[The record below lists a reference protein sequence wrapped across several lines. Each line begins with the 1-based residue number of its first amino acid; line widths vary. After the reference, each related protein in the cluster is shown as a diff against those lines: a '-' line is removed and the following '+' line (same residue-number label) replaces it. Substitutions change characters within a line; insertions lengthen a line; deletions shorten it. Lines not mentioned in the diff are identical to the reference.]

1 VATSELGTAWRRT
14 PRVAVRRDAGRL
26 GDRDAGRAGDAGRT
40 GDAGRAGTGRLSG
53 WRELPWRRVG
63 ALAVVVVLAVLTVA
77 ISVVLHL
84 DRSVTRV
91 EVGGLGAPGS
101 GTPTGGPAV
110 GPPGAPHDG
119 ITDEAASGGAA
130 HPGGAALP
138 DGAAPAEDHRS
149 DAPADGSATA
159 GSHPV
164 PLPEV
169 RVEETVGEP
178 LTVLVV
184 GSDTRE
190 VLTAEERR
198 RLRTG
203 DFWGE
208 RTEVIALVRLD
219 PHASSLRVVHVPR
232 DTALERCDGTRGRVN
247 AAHAIGERDGTGG
260 LTCLVETLTAWSGL
274 TIDHLVKVDFRGF
287 IDIVDA
293 IGGVE
298 MELEAPLRDDRS
310 GLDLPAGTVRLDG
323 EDALSFVRAR
333 HLDDDFGRIARQQRF
348 LREVQAE
355 VRELG
360 VLSDVGRLVRLA
372 EATARAVELDDSLTL
387 WRLRALVLGHRETIA
402 KPLDSHTV
410 PGLPDTST
418 GAYLV
423 EPDEQA
429 AEELFAWL
437 VTGEETGAAAPD
449 AQRVPGHPDAPAGAE
464 EPDR

>member
-1 VATSELGTAWRRT
+1 VATSELDTATWRRG
-14 PRVAVRRDAGRL
+14 PGL
-26 GDRDAGRAGDAGRT
+26 RAGGEPYH
-40 GDAGRAGTGRLSG
+40 AGTGHAGKAGRSRRDG
-53 WRELPWRRVG
+53 LPWRRDGLPRRRVG
-63 ALAVVVVLAVLTVA
+63 GTATLVVLAVFAVGLGA
-77 ISVVLHL
+77 VLQL

-91 EVGGLGAPGS
+91 EVGGLGTRGDGPS
-101 GTPTGGPAV
+101 TGGSTAV
-110 GPPGAPHDG
+110 
-119 ITDEAASGGAA
+119 
-130 HPGGAALP
+130 
-138 DGAAPAEDHRS
+138 
-149 DAPADGSATA
+149 APADGRIDGAPAGEAIPAGPRHGDAPAADDPTA
-159 GSHPV
+159 GTGLAPDV
-164 PLPEV
+164 EV
-169 RVEETVGEP
+169 EDSVGEP

-184 GSDTRE
+184 GSDSRE

-219 PHASSLRVVHVPR
+219 PHASALRVVHVPR
-232 DTALERCDGTRGRVN
+232 DTAVQRCDGTRGRVN

-298 MELEAPLRDDRS
+298 MELDAPLRDDKS

-333 HLDDDFGRIARQQRF
+333 SIDDDFGRIARQQRF
-348 LREVQAE
+348 LREVQSQ

-360 VLSDVGRLVRLA
+360 ALSDVGRLVRLA
-372 EATARAVELDDSLTL
+372 EATARSVELDESLTL
-387 WRLRALVLGHRETIA
+387 WRLRALALGHRATVA
-402 KPLDSHTV
+402 LPLDGRTI
-410 PGLPDTST
+410 PGIPDTDTRT

-429 AEELFAWL
+429 AADLFRWL
-437 VTGEETGAAAPD
+437 VTGEEIGAAARD
-449 AQRVPGHPDAPAGAE
+449 AQRVPGHPDGPAGT
-464 EPDR
+464 

>member
-1 VATSELGTAWRRT
+1 VATSELGTAWRRA
-14 PRVAVRRDAGRL
+14 PRVALRRD
-26 GDRDAGRAGDAGRT
+26 DRRAGAGPDHR
-40 GDAGRAGTGRLSG
+40 RS
-53 WRELPWRRVG
+53 ELPWRRVS
-63 ALAVVVVLAVLTVA
+63 ALATVVVLAVLAVA
-77 ISVVLHL
+77 LGIVLQL

-91 EVGGLGAPGS
+91 EVGGLGVPG
-101 GTPTGGPAV
+101 GGAPTGGPV
-110 GPPGAPHDG
+110 AP
-119 ITDEAASGGAA
+119 T
-130 HPGGAALP
+130 
-138 DGAAPAEDHRS
+138 DGATHDPIDDAPTGDPAPTEADRS
-149 DAPADGSATA
+149 DAPGHGSATTA
-159 GSHPV
+159 DDPASP
-164 PLPEV
+164 PDI

-219 PHASSLRVVHVPR
+219 AQASSLRVVHVPR
-232 DTALERCDGTRGRVN
+232 DTAVQRCDGTRGRVN
-247 AAHAIGERDGTGG
+247 AAHAIGERDGMGG

-298 MELEAPLRDDRS
+298 MELDVPLRDDQS

-355 VRELG
+355 VGELG

-372 EATARAVELDDSLTL
+372 EATARSVELDESLTL
-387 WRLRALVLGHRETIA
+387 WRLRALVLGHRDTVA
-402 KPLDSHTV
+402 KPVDSRTV

-418 GAYLV
+418 GAYLI
-423 EPDEQA
+423 EPNEQA
-429 AEELFAWL
+429 AAELFAWL
-437 VTGEETGAAAPD
+437 VTGEEIGAAAPD
-449 AQRVPGHPDAPAGAE
+449 AQRVPGHPDPPAGAT
-464 EPDR
+464 EPDVS

>member
-1 VATSELGTAWRRT
+1 MA
-14 PRVAVRRDAGRL
+14 PD
-26 GDRDAGRAGDAGRT
+26 
-40 GDAGRAGTGRLSG
+40 
-53 WRELPWRRVG
+53 
-63 ALAVVVVLAVLTVA
+63 
-77 ISVVLHL
+77 
-84 DRSVTRV
+84 V
-91 EVGGLGAPGS
+91 EV
-101 GTPTGGPAV
+101 
-110 GPPGAPHDG
+110 
-119 ITDEAASGGAA
+119 
-130 HPGGAALP
+130 
-138 DGAAPAEDHRS
+138 EDS
-149 DAPADGSATA
+149 
-159 GSHPV
+159 
-164 PLPEV
+164 
-169 RVEETVGEP
+169 VGEP

-184 GSDTRE
+184 GSDSRE

-232 DTALERCDGTRGRVN
+232 DTAVQRCDGTRGRVN

-298 MELEAPLRDDRS
+298 MELDAPLRDDKS

-333 HLDDDFGRIARQQRF
+333 SIDDDFGRIARQQRF
-348 LREVQAE
+348 LREVQTQ

-360 VLSDVGRLVRLA
+360 ALSDVGRLVRLA
-372 EATARAVELDDSLTL
+372 EATARSVELDESLTL
-387 WRLRALVLGHRETIA
+387 WRLRALALGHRATVA
-402 KPLDSHTV
+402 LPLDGRTI
-410 PGLPDTST
+410 PGIPDTDTRT

-429 AEELFAWL
+429 AADLFRWL
-437 VTGEETGAAAPD
+437 VTGEEVGAAAPD
-449 AQRVPGHPDAPAGAE
+449 AQRVPGHPDGPAGT
-464 EPDR
+464 